1 MREASFGIYYDLPLL
16 RKEVRVSGLNYGD
29 YFIGGGPSRPPSWT
43 VGGWGLLRF
52 GTWWIAF

>member
-29 YFIGGGPSRPPSWT
+29 YFIGGGLSISSCFRRCK
-43 VGGWGLLRF
+43 GDCF
-52 GTWWIAF
+52 DFA